1 MMTQP
6 QTWRDAYLEEL
17 SQAAVSLPPERRAE
31 LLAQIAEHLDAEL
44 ADVDDADAARAVL
57 DRLGDPAD
65 LVAEAAVDLQPTS
78 GRSTAAE
85 LIALLLLGL
94 GSFIVPLI
102 APGVGVVI
110 MRSSPRW
117 TRHEIRVSAG
127 IIGLGGLALVALV
140 LLAASGAT
148 SSPAVAGALALLAV
162 IMLVGPIAAVYAGTR
177 PRRA

>member
-17 SQAAVSLPPERRAE
+17 NRAAASLPPERRAE
-31 LLAQIAEHLDAEL
+31 LLAQISEHLDAEL
-44 ADVDDADAARAVL
+44 ADVLDADAARAVL
-57 DRLGDPAD
+57 ERLGEPAD
-65 LVAEAAVDLQPTS
+65 LVAEAAVDLQPAPARS
-78 GRSTAAE
+78 GAAE
-85 LIALLLLGL
+85 LTALLLLGL

-102 APGVGVVI
+102 APGVGVLI

-117 TRHEIRVSAG
+117 TRHEVRVSAG
-127 IIGLGGLALVALV
+127 IIGVGMLALVALV
-140 LLAASGAT
+140 VLAASGAADGA
-148 SSPAVAGALALLAV
+148 AVGGALALLAV